1 MNKPLKEIIN
11 YYYITKQ
18 YVDIEKPGKQ
28 TMDIILNNIKK
39 HKKSLI
45 INEIY
50 IENEDNV
57 LESIQCINK

>member
-1 MNKPLKEIIN
+1 MNKPLKEVIN

-18 YVDIEKPGKQ
+18 YVDIEKSKKQ
-28 TMDIILNNIKK
+28 TINITLNNIKK
-39 HKKSLI
+39 QKKSLI

-50 IENEDNV
+50 TENEDNV